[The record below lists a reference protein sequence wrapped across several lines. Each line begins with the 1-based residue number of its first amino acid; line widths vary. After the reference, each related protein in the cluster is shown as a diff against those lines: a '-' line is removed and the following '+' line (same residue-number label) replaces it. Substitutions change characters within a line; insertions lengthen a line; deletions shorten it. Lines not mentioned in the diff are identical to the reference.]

1 MPVHATGRYF
11 RNTILEVLKSDF
23 GIVAYSE
30 SFGIEVFDITGRLE
44 TDGGGGPFLGTRR

>member
-30 SFGIEVFDITGRLE
+30 SFEGRCLILRV
-44 TDGGGGPFLGTRR
+44 DWRLMVGAFPRR